1 MEQQF
6 ELIAKTFQGLEEVL
20 ATELTELGADNI
32 SIGRRMVS
40 FTGDQEMMY
49 RANFCLRTAIRVL
62 KPIKHFKAKDAD
74 EVYAAVK
81 EINWSDYLDLS
92 NTFSVDS
99 VIFSQE
105 FRHSKFVAYKV
116 KDAIVDY
123 FRETTGKRPN
133 IGITNPD
140 IRLNIHIADTDC
152 TLSLDSSGE
161 SLHLRGY
168 RTGSVEAPI
177 NEVLAAGLIK
187 LSGWNFDCDL
197 IDPFCGSGTI
207 LIEAA
212 LMARNIYPG
221 VFRRAFGFEKW
232 KDFNRDLLDRIYN
245 DDSQERPFS
254 HHIYGYDINNPA
266 LEVAA
271 RNVKS
276 AGVADCIS
284 LKQQD
289 FKKFTQPQEKAVIIT
304 NPPYGE
310 RITAPDLMGLYRA
323 IGERLKHQF
332 VGNEAWIICSRE
344 ELFENIGLKPSFR
357 IPLINGSLDCEF
369 RKYQIFDGKM
379 QDFREKGGIVKTD
392 EERKRMAEKRR
403 FKADRDF
410 KKRFDDP
417 DSRDDEDED
426 DIIPGYMRRLH
437 REFERN
443 HSARSRREGD
453 EAGDRHERRERRHTP
468 AERRP
473 SGSRRDNGHK
483 GSGKRRDRR
492 GN

>member
-1 MEQQF
+1 
-6 ELIAKTFQGLEEVL
+6 
-20 ATELTELGADNI
+20 
-32 SIGRRMVS
+32 
-40 FTGDQEMMY
+40 
-49 RANFCLRTAIRVL
+49 
-62 KPIKHFKAKDAD
+62 
-74 EVYAAVK
+74 
-81 EINWSDYLDLS
+81 
-92 NTFSVDS
+92 
-99 VIFSQE
+99 
-105 FRHSKFVAYKV
+105 
-116 KDAIVDY
+116 
-123 FRETTGKRPN
+123 
-133 IGITNPD
+133 
-140 IRLNIHIADTDC
+140 
-152 TLSLDSSGE
+152 
-161 SLHLRGY
+161 
-168 RTGSVEAPI
+168 
-177 NEVLAAGLIK
+177 
-187 LSGWNFDCDL
+187 
-197 IDPFCGSGTI
+197 
-207 LIEAA
+207 
-212 LMARNIYPG
+212 
-221 VFRRAFGFEKW
+221 
-232 KDFNRDLLDRIYN
+232 
-245 DDSQERPFS
+245 
-254 HHIYGYDINNPA
+254 
-266 LEVAA
+266 
-271 RNVKS
+271 
-276 AGVADCIS
+276 
-284 LKQQD
+284 
-289 FKKFTQPQEKAVIIT
+289 
-304 NPPYGE
+304 
-310 RITAPDLMGLYRA
+310 MGLYRA

-483 GSGKRRDRR
+483 GSGKGRDRR